1 MDYTMRLALSFYSG
15 VFVGAVVLLST
26 PIMPDSARVL
36 QPSHAALP
44 IGLVVMLFVYVMLSV
59 FVGTKDE

>member
-1 MDYTMRLALSFYSG
+1 MAHIMKLAVSFYIG
-15 VFVGAVVLLST
+15 VFVGAVFLISN

-44 IGLVVMLFVYVMLSV
+44 ISLITMIFVYVMISV
-59 FVGTKDE
+59 FVGTADE